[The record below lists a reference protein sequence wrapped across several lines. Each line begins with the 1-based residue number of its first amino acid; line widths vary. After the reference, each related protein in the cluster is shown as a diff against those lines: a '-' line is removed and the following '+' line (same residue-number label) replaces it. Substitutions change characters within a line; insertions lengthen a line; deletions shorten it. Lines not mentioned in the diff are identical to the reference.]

1 MLYSAQ
7 EAITGVAPENRY
19 YRRKTMDIV
28 KTISE
33 KILGLRR
40 ERGITQDALAAAL
53 GVTYQAVSKW
63 ENALACPD
71 VTMLPKIAEYFGIS
85 IAELFG
91 EEKPCAKATDEP
103 QANFEAES
111 DWQDD
116 NTLHAVL
123 FRGRKM
129 IKSKNITE
137 AERTA
142 AEKVVLTYEGDVGNI
157 LSDIAVDVKGNV
169 GGYIS
174 GIKTIITVT
183 GDVDSNIISTSGTVN
198 ITGNVD
204 GNVVGTEATITVDGD
219 ISGNVSGTGIRVN
232 VSGKVDGKSA
242 DDYLKAGADAAK
254 AALSDIFDA
263 SKIVDDALK
272 NIGNIEI
279 PKINFNADCNYGS
292 DDDDDNDYADL
303 ADTASDLHDLLSEME
318 DLQDELEDLKDELE
332 DLNDELEDLNDESED
347 LRDELSDLAD
357 ELSDA
362 DSDDERKRIINDMSD
377 KKSEISDKNSEI
389 EDKKSEISDK
399 KEEIAEKRVEIA
411 EKKSEIA
418 EKKEALR

>member
-19 YRRKTMDIV
+19 QRRKTMDIV

-33 KILGLRR
+33 KILGRRR

-85 IAELFG
+85 MAELFG

-103 QANFEAES
+103 QANFEADK

-204 GNVVGTEATITVDGD
+204 GNVVGTGATVTVDGD
-219 ISGNVSGTGIRVN
+219 IGGNVSGTGIRVN
-232 VSGKVDGKSA
+232 VSGKVNGKSA

-254 AALSDIFDA
+254 AAFSDISDA

-292 DDDDDNDYADL
+292 DDDDNDYADL

-332 DLNDELEDLNDESED
+332 DLNDELEDLNDEAED

-362 DSDDERKRIINDMSD
+362 DSDDERKRIIADMSD

-399 KEEIAEKRVEIA
+399 KEEIAEKRAEIA

>member
-142 AEKVVLTYEGDVGNI
+142 AEKVVLSYTGNSNDIISSVAVEVTGNVEGDVVGEVMKVTVYGDVQG
-157 LSDIAVDVKGNV
+157 DIVGTCATTAVYGNV
-169 GGYIS
+169 H
-174 GIKTIITVT
+174 
-183 GDVDSNIISTSGTVN
+183 GDVIGTDAEIST
-198 ITGNVD
+198 
-204 GNVVGTEATITVDGD
+204 
-219 ISGNVSGTGIRVN
+219 
-232 VSGKVDGKSA
+232 KS
-242 DDYLKAGADAAK
+242 
-254 AALSDIFDA
+254 
-263 SKIVDDALK
+263 
-272 NIGNIEI
+272 
-279 PKINFNADCNYGS
+279 
-292 DDDDDNDYADL
+292 
-303 ADTASDLHDLLSEME
+303 
-318 DLQDELEDLKDELE
+318 
-332 DLNDELEDLNDESED
+332 
-347 LRDELSDLAD
+347 
-357 ELSDA
+357 
-362 DSDDERKRIINDMSD
+362 
-377 KKSEISDKNSEI
+377 
-389 EDKKSEISDK
+389 
-399 KEEIAEKRVEIA
+399 
-411 EKKSEIA
+411 
-418 EKKEALR
+418 

>member
-19 YRRKTMDIV
+19 QRRKTMDIV

-85 IAELFG
+85 MAELFG

-123 FRGRKM
+123 FRGRTM

-137 AERTA
+137 AERAA
-142 AEKVVLTYEGDVGNI
+142 AENVVLTYEGDVGNI

-174 GIKTIITVT
+174 GIKTIITIN
-183 GDVDSNIISTSGTVN
+183 GDVDSNIINTSGTVN

-204 GNVVGTEATITVDGD
+204 GNVVGTGATITINGD
-219 ISGNVSGTGIRVN
+219 IGGNVSGTGIRVN
-232 VSGKVDGKSA
+232 VSGKVEGKSA
-242 DDYLKAGADAAK
+242 DDYLKAAF
-254 AALSDIFDA
+254 SDISDA
-263 SKIVDDALK
+263 SKIVDEALK
-272 NIGNIEI
+272 NIYDIE
-279 PKINFNADCNYGS
+279 GS
-292 DDDDDNDYADL
+292 DDDDNDYADL

-332 DLNDELEDLNDESED
+332 DLSDELEDLNDEAED

-362 DSDDERKRIINDMSD
+362 DSDDERKRIIADMSD

-399 KEEIAEKRVEIA
+399 KEEIAEKRAEIA

>member
-19 YRRKTMDIV
+19 QRRKTMDIV

-85 IAELFG
+85 MAELFG
-91 EEKPCAKATDEP
+91 EEKPCVKATDEP
-103 QANFEAES
+103 QANFEADK

-137 AERTA
+137 AEKAA
-142 AEKVVLTYEGDVGNI
+142 AEKVVLTYEGDVDNI
-157 LSDIAVDVKGNV
+157 ISDIAVDVKGNV

-174 GIKTIITVT
+174 GIKPRITIN

-204 GNVVGTEATITVDGD
+204 GNVVGTGATITVDGD
-219 ISGNVSGTGIRVN
+219 IGGNVSGTGIRVN

-254 AALSDIFDA
+254 AAFSDISDA
-263 SKIVDDALK
+263 SKIVDEALK
-272 NIGNIEI
+272 NIYDIE
-279 PKINFNADCNYGS
+279 GS
-292 DDDDDNDYADL
+292 DDNDNDYSDL
-303 ADTASDLHDLLSEME
+303 ADTASDLHDLFSEME

-332 DLNDELEDLNDESED
+332 DLNDELEDLNDEAED

-362 DSDDERKRIINDMSD
+362 DSDDERKRIIADMSD

-399 KEEIAEKRVEIA
+399 KEEITEKRAEIA

>member
-1 MLYSAQ
+1 
-7 EAITGVAPENRY
+7 
-19 YRRKTMDIV
+19 MDIV

-103 QANFEAES
+103 QADFEAGS

-123 FRGRKM
+123 FRGKTM
-129 IKSKNITE
+129 IKSKDFTE

-142 AEKVVLTYEGDVGNI
+142 AEKVVLTYEGDVDNI
-157 LSDIAVDVKGNV
+157 ISDIAVDVKGNV

-174 GIKTIITVT
+174 GIKTIITIN

-204 GNVVGTEATITVDGD
+204 GNVVGTGATVTVDGD
-219 ISGNVSGTGIRVN
+219 IGGNVSGTGIRVN
-232 VSGKVDGKSA
+232 VSGKVNGKSA

-254 AALSDIFDA
+254 AAFSDISDA

-292 DDDDDNDYADL
+292 DDDDNDYADL

-332 DLNDELEDLNDESED
+332 DLNDELEDLNDEAED

-362 DSDDERKRIINDMSD
+362 DSDDERKRIIADMSD

-399 KEEIAEKRVEIA
+399 KEEIAEKRAEIA

>member
-1 MLYSAQ
+1 
-7 EAITGVAPENRY
+7 
-19 YRRKTMDIV
+19 MDIV

-85 IAELFG
+85 MAELFG

-123 FRGRKM
+123 FRGRTM

-137 AERTA
+137 AERAA
-142 AEKVVLTYEGDVGNI
+142 AEKVVLTYEGDVDNI
-157 LSDIAVDVKGNV
+157 ISDIAVDVKGNV
-169 GGYIS
+169 CGYIS

-204 GNVVGTEATITVDGD
+204 GNVVGTGATITIDGD
-219 ISGNVSGTGIRVN
+219 IGGNVSGTGIRVN

-263 SKIVDDALK
+263 SKIVDEALK
-272 NIGNIEI
+272 NIYDIE
-279 PKINFNADCNYGS
+279 GS
-292 DDDDDNDYADL
+292 DDDDNDYSDL

-318 DLQDELEDLKDELE
+318 DLQDELENLKDELVDLSDELE
-332 DLNDELEDLNDESED
+332 DLNDEAED

-362 DSDDERKRIINDMSD
+362 DSDDERKRIIADMSD

-399 KEEIAEKRVEIA
+399 KEEIAEKRAEIA

>member
-19 YRRKTMDIV
+19 QRRKTMDIV

-85 IAELFG
+85 MAELFG

-123 FRGRKM
+123 FRGRTM

-137 AERTA
+137 AERAA

-174 GIKTIITVT
+174 GIKTIITIN
-183 GDVDSNIISTSGTVN
+183 GDVDSNIINTSGTVN

-204 GNVVGTEATITVDGD
+204 GNVVGTGATITINGD
-219 ISGNVSGTGIRVN
+219 IGGNVSGTGIRVN
-232 VSGKVDGKSA
+232 VSGKVEGKSA
-242 DDYLKAGADAAK
+242 DDYLKAAF
-254 AALSDIFDA
+254 SDISDA
-263 SKIVDDALK
+263 SKIVDEALK
-272 NIGNIEI
+272 NIYDIE
-279 PKINFNADCNYGS
+279 GS
-292 DDDDDNDYADL
+292 DDDDNDYADL

-332 DLNDELEDLNDESED
+332 DLSDELEDLNDEAED

-362 DSDDERKRIINDMSD
+362 DSDDERKRIIADMSD

-399 KEEIAEKRVEIA
+399 KEEIAEKRAEIA

>member
-1 MLYSAQ
+1 
-7 EAITGVAPENRY
+7 
-19 YRRKTMDIV
+19 MDIV

-85 IAELFG
+85 MAELFG

-123 FRGRKM
+123 FRGRTM

-142 AEKVVLTYEGDVGNI
+142 AEKVVLTYEGDVDNI
-157 LSDIAVDVKGNV
+157 ISDIAVDVKGNV

-204 GNVVGTEATITVDGD
+204 GNVVGTGATITVDGD
-219 ISGNVSGTGIRVN
+219 IGGNVSGTGIRVN

-263 SKIVDDALK
+263 SKIVDEALK
-272 NIGNIEI
+272 NIYDIE
-279 PKINFNADCNYGS
+279 GS
-292 DDDDDNDYADL
+292 DDDDNDYSDL

-332 DLNDELEDLNDESED
+332 DLNDELEDLNDEAED

-362 DSDDERKRIINDMSD
+362 DSDDERKRLIDDMSD

-399 KEEIAEKRVEIA
+399 KEEIAEKRAEIA

>member
-1 MLYSAQ
+1 
-7 EAITGVAPENRY
+7 
-19 YRRKTMDIV
+19 MDIV

-85 IAELFG
+85 MAELFG

-103 QANFEAES
+103 QASFEAES

-129 IKSKNITE
+129 IKSKDFTE
-137 AERTA
+137 AERAA
-142 AEKVVLTYEGDVGNI
+142 AEKVVLTYEGDVDNI
-157 LSDIAVDVKGNV
+157 ISDIAVDVKGNV

-204 GNVVGTEATITVDGD
+204 GNVVGTGATVTVDGD
-219 ISGNVSGTGIRVN
+219 IGGNVSGTGIRVN

-242 DDYLKAGADAAK
+242 DDYLKAAF
-254 AALSDIFDA
+254 SDISDA

-279 PKINFNADCNYGS
+279 PKINFNADYDS
-292 DDDDDNDYADL
+292 DDDNDYADL

-332 DLNDELEDLNDESED
+332 DLNDELEDLNDEAED

-362 DSDDERKRIINDMSD
+362 DSDDERKRIIADMSD

-399 KEEIAEKRVEIA
+399 KEEIAEKRAEIA

>member
-19 YRRKTMDIV
+19 QRRKTMDIV

-85 IAELFG
+85 MAELFG

-123 FRGRKM
+123 FRGRTM

-142 AEKVVLTYEGDVGNI
+142 AEKVVLTYEGDVDNI
-157 LSDIAVDVKGNV
+157 ISDIAVDVKGNV

-204 GNVVGTEATITVDGD
+204 GNVVGTGATITVDGD
-219 ISGNVSGTGIRVN
+219 IGGNVSGTGIRVN

-263 SKIVDDALK
+263 SKIVDEALK
-272 NIGNIEI
+272 NIYDIE
-279 PKINFNADCNYGS
+279 GS
-292 DDDDDNDYADL
+292 DDDDNDYSDL

-332 DLNDELEDLNDESED
+332 DLNDELEDLNDEAED

-362 DSDDERKRIINDMSD
+362 DSDDERKRLIDDMSD

-399 KEEIAEKRVEIA
+399 KEEIAEKRAEIA

>member
-19 YRRKTMDIV
+19 QRRKTMDIV

-85 IAELFG
+85 MAELFG
-91 EEKPCAKATDEP
+91 EEKPCVKATDEP
-103 QANFEAES
+103 QANFEADK

-137 AERTA
+137 AEKAA
-142 AEKVVLTYEGDVGNI
+142 AEKVVLTYEGDVDNI
-157 LSDIAVDVKGNV
+157 ISDIAVDVKGNV

-174 GIKTIITVT
+174 GIKTIITIN

-204 GNVVGTEATITVDGD
+204 GNVVGTGATITVDGD
-219 ISGNVSGTGIRVN
+219 IGGNVSGTGIRVN

-254 AALSDIFDA
+254 AAFSDISDA
-263 SKIVDDALK
+263 SKIVDEALK
-272 NIGNIEI
+272 NIYDIE
-279 PKINFNADCNYGS
+279 GS
-292 DDDDDNDYADL
+292 DDNDNDYSDL
-303 ADTASDLHDLLSEME
+303 ADTASDLHDLFSEME

-332 DLNDELEDLNDESED
+332 DLNDELEDLNDEAED

-362 DSDDERKRIINDMSD
+362 DSDDERKRIIADMSD

-399 KEEIAEKRVEIA
+399 KEEITEKRAEIA

>member
-1 MLYSAQ
+1 
-7 EAITGVAPENRY
+7 
-19 YRRKTMDIV
+19 MDIV

-85 IAELFG
+85 MAELFG
-91 EEKPCAKATDEP
+91 EEKPCVKATDEP
-103 QANFEAES
+103 QANFEADK

-137 AERTA
+137 AEKAA
-142 AEKVVLTYEGDVGNI
+142 AEKVVLTYEGDVDNI
-157 LSDIAVDVKGNV
+157 ISDIAVDVKGNV

-174 GIKTIITVT
+174 GIKTIITIN

-204 GNVVGTEATITVDGD
+204 GNVVGTGATITVDGD
-219 ISGNVSGTGIRVN
+219 IGGNVSGTGIRVN
-232 VSGKVDGKSA
+232 VSGKVNGKSA
-242 DDYLKAGADAAK
+242 DDYLKAGADASK
-254 AALSDIFDA
+254 AAFSDISDA

-279 PKINFNADCNYGS
+279 PKINFNADCNYGA
-292 DDDDDNDYADL
+292 DDDNDYADL

-332 DLNDELEDLNDESED
+332 DLNDELEDLNDEAED

-362 DSDDERKRIINDMSD
+362 DSDDERKRIIADMSD

-399 KEEIAEKRVEIA
+399 KEEIAEKRAEIA

>member
-1 MLYSAQ
+1 
-7 EAITGVAPENRY
+7 
-19 YRRKTMDIV
+19 MDIV

-204 GNVVGTEATITVDGD
+204 GNVIGTGATITVDGD

-272 NIGNIEI
+272 NIG
-279 PKINFNADCNYGS
+279 
-292 DDDDDNDYADL
+292 
-303 ADTASDLHDLLSEME
+303 
-318 DLQDELEDLKDELE
+318 
-332 DLNDELEDLNDESED
+332 
-347 LRDELSDLAD
+347 
-357 ELSDA
+357 
-362 DSDDERKRIINDMSD
+362 
-377 KKSEISDKNSEI
+377 
-389 EDKKSEISDK
+389 
-399 KEEIAEKRVEIA
+399 
-411 EKKSEIA
+411 
-418 EKKEALR
+418 

>member
-1 MLYSAQ
+1 
-7 EAITGVAPENRY
+7 
-19 YRRKTMDIV
+19 MDIV

-103 QANFEAES
+103 QADFEAGS

-123 FRGRKM
+123 FRGKTM
-129 IKSKNITE
+129 IKSKDFTE

-142 AEKVVLTYEGDVGNI
+142 AEKVVLTYEGDVDNI
-157 LSDIAVDVKGNV
+157 ISDIAVDVKGNV

-174 GIKTIITVT
+174 GIKTIITIN

-204 GNVVGTEATITVDGD
+204 GNVVGTGATITVDGD
-219 ISGNVSGTGIRVN
+219 IGGNVSGTGIRVN

-254 AALSDIFDA
+254 AALSDISDA

-292 DDDDDNDYADL
+292 DDDNDYADL

-332 DLNDELEDLNDESED
+332 DLNDELEDLNDEAED

-362 DSDDERKRIINDMSD
+362 DSDDERKRIIADMSD

-399 KEEIAEKRVEIA
+399 KEEIAEKRAEIA

>member
-1 MLYSAQ
+1 
-7 EAITGVAPENRY
+7 
-19 YRRKTMDIV
+19 MDIV

-33 KILGLRR
+33 KILTLRR
-40 ERGITQDALAAAL
+40 ERGITQDALAATL

-85 IAELFG
+85 MAELFG

-111 DWQDD
+111 DWLDD

-123 FRGRKM
+123 FHGRTM
-129 IKSKNITE
+129 IKSKDFTE
-137 AERTA
+137 AERAA

-183 GDVDSNIISTSGTVN
+183 GNVDGSVISTSGTVN

-204 GNVVGTEATITVDGD
+204 GNVVGTGATITVDGD
-219 ISGNVSGTGIRVN
+219 VGGNVSGTGIRVN
-232 VSGKVDGKSA
+232 VSGKVNGKSA
-242 DDYLKAGADAAK
+242 DDYLKAGTDAAK
-254 AALSDIFDA
+254 AALSNMPDVG
-263 SKIVDDALK
+263 KIVNDALK
-272 NIGNIEI
+272 NLGNIKI
-279 PKINFNADCNYGS
+279 PKIHIDADYGYDS
-292 DDDDDNDYADL
+292 DDDDNDYADL
-303 ADTASDLHDLLSEME
+303 ADTASDLNDLLSERE
-318 DLQDELEDLKDELE
+318 DLQDELENLKDELA
-332 DLNDELEDLNDESED
+332 DLNDELEDLNDEAED
-347 LRDELSDLAD
+347 LRNELSDLAD

-362 DSDDERKRIINDMSD
+362 DSDDERERIIDEMND
-377 KKSEISDKNSEI
+377 KKNDISDKNSEI

-399 KEEIAEKRVEIA
+399 KEEIMEKRAEIA

-418 EKKEALR
+418 EKKAELR

>member
-1 MLYSAQ
+1 
-7 EAITGVAPENRY
+7 
-19 YRRKTMDIV
+19 MDIV

-85 IAELFG
+85 MAELFG

-103 QANFEAES
+103 QANFEADK

-137 AERTA
+137 AERAA

-174 GIKTIITVT
+174 GIKTIITIN
-183 GDVDSNIISTSGTVN
+183 GDVDSNIINTSGTVN

-204 GNVVGTEATITVDGD
+204 GNVVGTGATITVDGD
-219 ISGNVSGTGIRVN
+219 IGGNVSGTGIRVN
-232 VSGKVDGKSA
+232 VSGKVNGKSA
-242 DDYLKAGADAAK
+242 DDYLKAAF
-254 AALSDIFDA
+254 SDISDA

-332 DLNDELEDLNDESED
+332 DLNDELEDLNDEAED
-347 LRDELSDLAD
+347 MRDELSDLAD

-362 DSDDERKRIINDMSD
+362 DSDDERKRIIADMSD

-399 KEEIAEKRVEIA
+399 KEEIAEKRAEIA